1 MVVFV
6 AVAVRLTC
14 SRVMP
19 EGIAL
24 TLNVHVALTASTR
37 LAVQALELRVKSAV
51 SVPVMVMGLETAN
64 VTDTLPLFVTVPV
77 TVALVCPCTVLDKI
91 SGRGVISR
99 LGVDTAVPV
108 AVNVAEALA
117 VVEEKVAV
125 ADSAPMIDGVTL
137 RDF

>member
-1 MVVFV
+1 
-6 AVAVRLTC
+6 
-14 SRVMP
+14 MP